1 VDVNDPV
8 NLDKNKKHNIE
19 IVVDRL
25 IVRPGIQKRLTD
37 SIETVLR
44 LSNGILVVDV
54 IGGKEMLLSQNFA
67 CTECNVSME
76 EITPR
81 MFSFNN
87 PYGACPECTGLG
99 SLMRIDPDLVI
110 PDKKLSLAQGAVRRQ
125 DGI

>member
-81 MFSFNN
+81 MFFFQQSLRCLSRM
-87 PYGACPECTGLG
+87 YWSGL
-99 SLMRIDPDLVI
+99 SYEDRP
-110 PDKKLSLAQGAVRRQ
+110 
-125 DGI
+125 

>member
-1 VDVNDPV
+1 
-8 NLDKNKKHNIE
+8 
-19 IVVDRL
+19 
-25 IVRPGIQKRLTD
+25 
-37 SIETVLR
+37 
-44 LSNGILVVDV
+44 
-54 IGGKEMLLSQNFA
+54 
-67 CTECNVSME
+67 VSME

-110 PDKKLSLAQGAVRRQ
+110 PDKNFLWPREPSGRQ